1 MVEFVGL
8 TGPVSFDGAG
18 RRSEF
23 RVDVVEQRAEGRVRL
38 GSWNTVDRLMLT
50 RREKPQPG
58 TSSQLDLMTNGS
70 FVITSI
76 LNPPYTMLV
85 ESTERLEGNDRFE
98 GFAID
103 LARELAA
110 LLGFNFT
117 FKLVDDGKY
126 GSEVSPG
133 HWNGMLGE
141 IEEGRADFCI
151 ADISITSARAASFS
165 FSTPWMNL
173 GISILYVKPTPAPPS
188 LLAFLD
194 PFSTEVYVFTLIVF
208 VLVTLVIYLLARFSP
223 NQWEEPSSCVREPE
237 FLTNQYNL
245 LNSFWFTLGA
255 IMQQGSD
262 VVPLSLCV
270 RFASGMWFFFALIL
284 ISSYTANLAAFLT
297 VETLH
302 RPVETVED
310 LANQNVIKYGA
321 VAGGSTA
328 AFFRNSNNAIQQRL
342 WSVMSLE
349 EASVMVGSNSQ
360 GVEMV
365 EDSEGLYAFFMESS
379 SIEYLVE
386 RRCKLSQ
393 VGGLL
398 DSKGYGIAS
407 KKGTKYKAL
416 LDWAILRLVEQGT
429 LHKLKIKW
437 WKQKRG
443 GGACEAEKSGGGV
456 KPLGLSNVAGVFLV
470 TMLGCL
476 IAAVFALVEFLYG
489 TRQTAEVGGVSWS
502 REIITE
508 LRFIISCVGNTK
520 VNLFIIRSFFCLQF
534 HV

>member
-1 MVEFVGL
+1 
-8 TGPVSFDGAG
+8 
-18 RRSEF
+18 
-23 RVDVVEQRAEGRVRL
+23 
-38 GSWNTVDRLMLT
+38 
-50 RREKPQPG
+50 
-58 TSSQLDLMTNGS
+58 
-70 FVITSI
+70 
-76 LNPPYTMLV
+76 MLV
-85 ESTERLEGNDRFE
+85 ESYEKLSGNDRFE

-103 LARELAA
+103 LAKELSAV
-110 LLGFNFT
+110 LGFNFT

-126 GSEVSPG
+126 GSEISPG

-141 IEEGRADFCI
+141 IEEEVADFCI
-151 ADISITSARAASFS
+151 ADISITSARAKSFS

-173 GISILYVKPTPAPPS
+173 GISILYVTPTPAPPS

-194 PFSTEVYVFTLIVF
+194 PFSSDVYVFTLIVF
-208 VLVTLVIYLLARFSP
+208 VLITLLIYVLARFSP
-223 NQWEEPSSCVREPE
+223 AQWEEPSSCISEPE
-237 FLTNQYNL
+237 LLTNQYNL
-245 LNSFWFTLGA
+245 INSFWFTLGA

-302 RPVETVED
+302 RPVESVED

-328 AFFRNSNNAIQQRL
+328 AFFRNSNNAIHQRL
-342 WSVMSLE
+342 WSVMEVEQS
-349 EASVMVGSNSQ
+349 SVMVGSNSQ

-365 EDSEGLYAFFMESS
+365 EESDGNYAFFMESS

-398 DSKGYGIAS
+398 DSKGYGIAT
-407 KKGTKYKAL
+407 KKGSAYKPL
-416 LDWAILRLVEQGT
+416 LDYAILRLVEQGS
-429 LHKLKIKW
+429 LHRLKVKW

-476 IAAVFALVEFLYG
+476 IAAVFAVTEFLYG
-489 TRQTAEVGGVSWS
+489 TRQTAVVGGVGWLQ
-502 REIITE
+502 EIVIE
-508 LRFIISCVGNTK
+508 LKFILSCIGNTK
-520 VNLFIIRSFFCLQF
+520 VKLVSAIKF
-534 HV
+534 HVSIVYEPDH

>member
-18 RRSEF
+18 RRSQF
-23 RVDVVEQRAEGRVRL
+23 SLAVMEQRPEGRVRL
-38 GSWNTVDRLMLT
+38 GTWNSLDGLLLA
-50 RREKPQPG
+50 RRDKHESRTG
-58 TSSQLDLMTNGS
+58 QLDLMANGS

-85 ESTERLEGNDRFE
+85 ESTEKLHGNDRFE

-103 LARELAA
+103 MAKELAA

-141 IEEGRADFCI
+141 IEEGVADFCL
-151 ADISITSARAASFS
+151 ADISITSARADSFS

-208 VLVTLVIYLLARFSP
+208 VLVTLVIYVLARFSP
-223 NQWEEPSSCVREPE
+223 NQWEEPSSCVKDPE

-245 LNSFWFTLGA
+245 INSFWFTLGA

-270 RFASGMWFFFALIL
+270 RFASGMWYFFALIL

-342 WSVMSLE
+342 WSVMSLG

-360 GVEMV
+360 GVELV
-365 EDSEGLYAFFMESS
+365 EDSDGNYAFFMESS

-407 KKGTKYKAL
+407 KKGTKYKPL

-443 GGACEAEKSGGGV
+443 GGACQAEKSGGGV

-476 IAAVFALVEFLYG
+476 IAAVFALAEFLYG
-489 TRQTAEVGGVSWS
+489 TRQTAEDGGVGWA
-502 REIITE
+502 REILTE
-508 LRFIISCVGNTK
+508 LMFIMSCVGNTK
-520 VNLFIIRSFFCLQF
+520 VSYLI
-534 HV
+534 